1 MRLLFT
7 TALLLL
13 CLGGARGFELV
24 SAEEALRPDAPDTLI
39 LRGITRGPTI
49 NQLQPAPQAKPLKSP
64 FKLKLNFKAHG
75 GGNIDGRS
83 VEVFYVKEPDINITE
98 RVKTGISPQGLDLD
112 EVKLPPGLHR
122 VKVRV
127 ADEDGRVTELVLKLD
142 VEQ

>member
-7 TALLLL
+7 ATLLLL
-13 CLGGARGFELV
+13 CLGSARGVELV

-49 NQLQPAPQAKPLKSP
+49 NLLQPAPQTKPLKSP

-75 GGNIDGRS
+75 GGNIDGSS
-83 VEVFYVKEPDINITE
+83 VEVFYVKDPDINITS
-98 RVKTGISPQGLDLD
+98 RVSAGITPQGLDLD
-112 EVKLPPGLHR
+112 DVALPPGHHR

-127 ADEDGRVTELVLKLD
+127 ADQDGRITELVLKLD